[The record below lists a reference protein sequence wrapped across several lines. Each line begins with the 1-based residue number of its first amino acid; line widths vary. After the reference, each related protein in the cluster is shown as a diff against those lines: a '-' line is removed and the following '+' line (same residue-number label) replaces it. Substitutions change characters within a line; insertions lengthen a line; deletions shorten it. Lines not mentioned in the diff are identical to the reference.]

1 MNTLK
6 DWQDRLG
13 DQFVVF
19 EESQDGIV
27 LIKID
32 HPLATA
38 TISLQGGQILQWQP
52 KSQVEP
58 VLWSAAPM
66 HWKKGRA
73 IRAGIPVCWPWFG
86 AHPVD
91 SSAPAH
97 GYARI
102 CPWEITSISTSHSGP
117 VEICMAMSVA
127 TPSTVT
133 QTLEATLASRISIGE
148 TLSISLTTSNPG
160 PQPLVITE
168 ALHAYFKVSD
178 IRNVETLG
186 LSGSEYIDLID
197 QNTKKIQNGT
207 IHFTNETGRVFINTI
222 SECLI
227 KDSGYDRI
235 IRIEK
240 TGSQS
245 TVVWNPW
252 QDTASKMN
260 DLGADQWQQMVCIET
275 ANALDNALTI
285 ESGAQ
290 HSMSV
295 NYSIGL

>member
-6 DWQDRLG
+6 DWQDRFG
-13 DQFVVF
+13 DQYVVF

-27 LIKID
+27 LVKID

-38 TISLQGGQILQWQP
+38 TISLQGGQVLQWQP
-52 KSQVEP
+52 KFQVQP
-58 VLWSAAPM
+58 VLWSAESM

-73 IRAGIPVCWPWFG
+73 IRAGIPICWPWFG

-102 CPWEITSISTSHSGP
+102 CPWEVTSVSTSHSGP
-117 VEICMAMSVA
+117 VEICMAM
-127 TPSTVT
+127 PM
-133 QTLEATLASRISIGE
+133 ASRSTATQIEKVTLTSRMSIGE
-148 TLSISLTTSNPG
+148 TLSISLATNNASN
-160 PQPLVITE
+160 QPLVITE

-178 IRNVETLG
+178 IRDIEILG
-186 LSGSEYIDLID
+186 LNECEYIDLID
-197 QNTKKIQNGT
+197 QNARKTQTGAVR
-207 IHFTNETGRVFINTI
+207 FTNETGRVFINTMNDCFI
-222 SECLI
+222 H
-227 KDSGYDRI
+227 DSGYDRTI
-235 IRIEK
+235 KIEK

-260 DLGADQWQQMVCIET
+260 DLGSEQWQKMVCIET
-275 ANALDNALTI
+275 ANALDNAQFI
-285 ESGAQ
+285 ESCAQ
-290 HSMSV
+290 HTLSV
-295 NYSIGL
+295 KYSIE

>member
-6 DWQDRLG
+6 DWQDRFG
-13 DQFVVF
+13 DQYVVF

-27 LIKID
+27 FIKID

-38 TISLQGGQILQWQP
+38 TISLQGGQVLQWQP

-58 VLWSAAPM
+58 VLWSTDSLN
-66 HWKKGRA
+66 WKKGRA
-73 IRAGIPVCWPWFG
+73 IRAGIPICWPWFG

-102 CPWEITSISTSHSGP
+102 CPWDVISVSTSPSGP
-117 VEICMAMSVA
+117 VEICMAMSLASRSTA
-127 TPSTVT
+127 TQVV
-133 QTLEATLASRISIGE
+133 QATLTSRISIGE
-148 TLSISLTTSNPG
+148 TLSISLTTNNASN
-160 PQPLVITE
+160 QPLVITE
-168 ALHAYFKVSD
+168 ALHTYFKVSD
-178 IRNVETLG
+178 IRDIEILG
-186 LSGSEYIDLID
+186 LNECEYIDLID
-197 QNTKKIQNGT
+197 QNARKTQIGAVR
-207 IHFTNETGRVFINTI
+207 FTNETGRVFINTMNDCFI
-222 SECLI
+222 H
-227 KDSGYDRI
+227 DSGYDRT

-260 DLGADQWQQMVCIET
+260 DLGSQQWQKMVCIET
-275 ANALDNALTI
+275 ANALDNAVTI
-285 ESGAQ
+285 EAGA
-290 HSMSV
+290 HHTLSV
-295 NYSIGL
+295 NYSIGF

>member
-1 MNTLK
+1 
-6 DWQDRLG
+6 
-13 DQFVVF
+13 
-19 EESQDGIV
+19 
-27 LIKID
+27 
-32 HPLATA
+32 
-38 TISLQGGQILQWQP
+38 
-52 KSQVEP
+52 
-58 VLWSAAPM
+58 
-66 HWKKGRA
+66 
-73 IRAGIPVCWPWFG
+73 
-86 AHPVD
+86 
-91 SSAPAH
+91 
-97 GYARI
+97 
-102 CPWEITSISTSHSGP
+102 
-117 VEICMAMSVA
+117 MAMSVA
-127 TPSTVT
+127 SPSSTK
-133 QTLEATLASRISIGE
+133 QSIQAKLASRISIGE
-148 TLSISLTTSNPG
+148 TLSISLTTSNTG
-160 PQPLVITE
+160 HQPLVITE

-197 QNTKKIQNGT
+197 QNTKKIQNGN